1 MKQEFDQFM
10 ETASTNDQ
18 NWFNALK
25 IQNPKDGAVYNF
37 ADFYKERKFT
47 KVDNF
52 RCIHLIFDN
61 SQNGHM
67 SMKFI
72 GDLELFIAHE
82 FKDVKFLPIVKYYL
96 S

>member
-1 MKQEFDQFM
+1 MLLKFRIQKM
-10 ETASTNDQ
+10 ELFTIYFQ
-18 NWFNALK
+18 
-25 IQNPKDGAVYNF
+25 
-37 ADFYKERKFT
+37 DFYKERRFK